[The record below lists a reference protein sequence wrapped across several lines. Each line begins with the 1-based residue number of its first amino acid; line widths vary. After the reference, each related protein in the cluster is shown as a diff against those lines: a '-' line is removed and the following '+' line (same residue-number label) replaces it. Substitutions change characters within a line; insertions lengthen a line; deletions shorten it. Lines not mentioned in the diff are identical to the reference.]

1 VTLPVSTTSG
11 HIWQRIVGNGKINTS
26 PGQYLV
32 EVRLVPKFK
41 KRNIER
47 KGGKKVEN
55 LEMKLIKNN
64 LKDLAGTGGESE
76 E

>member
-1 VTLPVSTTSG
+1 M
-11 HIWQRIVGNGKINTS
+11 
-26 PGQYLV
+26 
-32 EVRLVPKFK
+32 PKFK